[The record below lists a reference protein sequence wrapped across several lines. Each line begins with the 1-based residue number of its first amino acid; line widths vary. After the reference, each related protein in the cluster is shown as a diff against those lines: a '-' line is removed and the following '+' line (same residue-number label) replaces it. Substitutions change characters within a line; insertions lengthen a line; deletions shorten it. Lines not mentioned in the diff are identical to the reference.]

1 MKSWEVLKTTILRHN
16 REFFSKIKKVVT
28 STWKSNFW
36 PDDKSSHAP
45 TCRIFF
51 WSESNHFLSEWSSPL
66 GLPNIYMSELD
77 ETLPEISIFP
87 LFPWITHLL
96 LGCFTK
102 LFLLFGYSS
111 LCIPCPD
118 QYKPFSCVKENFCT
132 FIIGKSWIFLA
143 KILDV
148 GKFDSFTDFQS

>member
-1 MKSWEVLKTTILRHN
+1 MSIFPTTENFSQKSKSSSRPHESQTFGRTTKAVMPRPV
-16 REFFSKIKKVVT
+16 ESFFVFS
-28 STWKSNFW
+28 SKSNY
-36 PDDKSSHAP
+36 
-45 TCRIFF
+45 
-51 WSESNHFLSEWSSPL
+51 FLSERSSPL
-66 GLPNIYMSELD
+66 GLPNIYMSGLE
-77 ETLPEISIFP
+77 ETPPEISIFP

-102 LFLLFGYSS
+102 LFLSFGYSS